1 MKELNIYLSNPSGL
15 HARPAK
21 NFVNM
26 VKEFTAEI
34 AVFYNEK
41 KANGKSLI
49 SLLTLGVESGSH
61 IRVEI
66 NGEDEET
73 AFTTLRECIEKGLLE
88 E

>member
-1 MKELNIYLSNPSGL
+1 MKELKIYLSNPSGL

-26 VKEFTAEI
+26 VKEYSAEI

-41 KANGKSLI
+41 KANGKSLLSI
-49 SLLTLGVESGSH
+49 LTLGAESGAH

-73 AFTTLRECIEKGLLE
+73 AFTALKECIEKGLLE

>member
-1 MKELNIYLSNPSGL
+1 MKELNIYLSSPSGL

-26 VKEFTAEI
+26 VKQYSAEI
-34 AVFYNEK
+34 SVFYDGK

-49 SLLTLGVESGSH
+49 SILTLGAESGSH

-66 NGEDEET
+66 DGEDEET
-73 AFTTLRECIEKGLLE
+73 AFIALKERIEKGLLE

>member
-1 MKELNIYLSNPSGL
+1 MKKLNIYLSNPSGL

-21 NFVNM
+21 NFVNI
-26 VKEFTAEI
+26 VKQYSAEI
-34 AVFYNEK
+34 ALFYDGK

-49 SLLTLGVESGSH
+49 SILTLGAESGTC

-66 NGEDEET
+66 NGEDEEA
-73 AFTTLRECIEKGLLE
+73 AFTSLKECIDKGLLE

>member
-1 MKELNIYLSNPSGL
+1 MKELKIYLSNQSGL

-26 VKEFTAEI
+26 VKEFSAEI
-34 AVFYNEK
+34 AVFYNGK

-49 SLLTLGVESGSH
+49 SLLTLGAESGAD

-66 NGEDEET
+66 DGEDEEM
-73 AFTTLRECIEKGLLE
+73 AFTALKECIEKGLLE